1 MVTGNVVS
9 LKCSKQSAK
18 WLTDLI
24 YYKIFVIMKVQ
35 IRAFVDCVFILDL
48 IVVSPINIQ
57 KIRSS
62 NAKLETYYRP

>member
-48 IVVSPINIQ
+48 IVVSPINI
-57 KIRSS
+57 
-62 NAKLETYYRP
+62 